1 MKTTELKRLTEGAAD
16 RSAHLAAGVA
26 DVAAEQGLL
35 DVAIGTVATPVG
47 DLLVAV
53 TPRGLV
59 RVAFLEENRDRVLGE
74 LARRL
79 SPRILE
85 SARATE
91 DVRRELDEY
100 FAADRMKFDLR
111 IDRRLVQ
118 GMQRDV
124 LSATGRVAYGSVA
137 TYGEIAKRIG
147 RPTAARAVGRALGA
161 NPIPIVIPCHRVVGA
176 GGSLTGYGG
185 GLDRKALLLRLE
197 GALLDA

>member
-1 MKTTELKRLTEGAAD
+1 MKSTELKRLTEGAAD
-16 RSAHLAAGVA
+16 RSAPLAEGMA
-26 DVAAEQGLL
+26 DLAMDRGLL
-35 DVAIGTVATPVG
+35 DVGIGTVASPIG

-59 RVAFLEENRDRVLGE
+59 RIAFLEENRDRVLGE
-74 LARRL
+74 LARRV

-100 FAADRMKFDLR
+100 FAADRTKFDLR

-124 LSATGRVAYGSVA
+124 LSATGRVAYGRLA

-197 GALLDA
+197 GASLDA

>member
-16 RSAHLAAGVA
+16 RSAKLAASVA
-26 DVAAEQGLL
+26 DLAADRGLL
-35 DVAIGTVATPVG
+35 DVAIGTVASPVG

-53 TPRGLV
+53 TRRGLV

-79 SPRILE
+79 SARILE
-85 SARATE
+85 SARATQ

-100 FAADRMKFDLR
+100 FAAGRTKFDLR

-124 LSATGRVAYGSVA
+124 LAATGRVAYGRLA

>member
-1 MKTTELKRLTEGAAD
+1 MKSGELKRLTHGAAD
-16 RSAHLAAGVA
+16 RSAELATSLA
-26 DVAAEQGLL
+26 DVAGDRGLL
-35 DVAIGTVATPVG
+35 DVAIGTVASPVG

-85 SARATE
+85 SARATQ

-100 FAADRMKFDLR
+100 FAADRTRFDLR

-124 LSATGRVAYGSVA
+124 LSATARVAYGRLA

-147 RPTAARAVGRALGA
+147 RPTAARAVCRALGA

>member
-16 RSAHLAAGVA
+16 RSARLAGEVA
-26 DVAAEQGLL
+26 DLASERGLL
-35 DVAIGTVATPVG
+35 DVAIGTVGSPVG

-53 TPRGLV
+53 TPRGLA
-59 RVAFLEENRDRVLGE
+59 RIAFLEENRDRVLGE

-85 SARATE
+85 SARATQE
-91 DVRRELDEY
+91 VRRELDEY
-100 FAADRMKFDLR
+100 FAADRTTFDLR

-124 LSATGRVAYGSVA
+124 LSATGRVAYGRLA

-185 GLDRKALLLRLE
+185 GLDRKERLLRLE
-197 GALLDA
+197 GALLDG